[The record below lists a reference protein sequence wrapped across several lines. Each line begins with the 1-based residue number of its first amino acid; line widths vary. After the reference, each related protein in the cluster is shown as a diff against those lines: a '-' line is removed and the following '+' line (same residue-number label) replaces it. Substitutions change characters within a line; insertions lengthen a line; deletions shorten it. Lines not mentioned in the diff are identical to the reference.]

1 MILPKVHPVVE
12 RAIFNR
18 AIHKI
23 IRVTHP
29 TELLFFCVFGL
40 MFISFS
46 LKYVAAAS
54 EEDILTP
61 QQAKATLADE
71 DVIDVTA
78 DFYRYEKKEGIIILI
93 GHVKINLPSGF
104 LNADKATLYEDAE
117 TGDIV
122 KTVAE
127 GHVELQDKGALATCD
142 YAILYHIEDIVDL
155 RENVVVT
162 QDEDRLLAKH
172 VIYERRTGKQISEGN
187 VKIIRATGFLNGD
200 KVTMYRNV
208 ETDELIQTVAE
219 GNVELRDEN
228 IFATCDHAT
237 LNHIDETVDLREN
250 VVVIQG
256 EDRLETKHFTY
267 NQNTGEQTGKGEV
280 KFRVRVK
287 RTKPEAEDREG
298 KKTKQGNTDAEK

>member
-1 MILPKVHPVVE
+1 
-12 RAIFNR
+12 
-18 AIHKI
+18 
-23 IRVTHP
+23 
-29 TELLFFCVFGL
+29 
-40 MFISFS
+40 
-46 LKYVAAAS
+46 
-54 EEDILTP
+54 
-61 QQAKATLADE
+61 
-71 DVIDVTA
+71 
-78 DFYRYEKKEGIIILI
+78 IILI

-127 GHVELQDKGALATCD
+127 GHVELQDEGALATCD
-142 YAILYHIEDIVDL
+142 HAILHHIEDIVDL
-155 RENVVVT
+155 RGNVVVT

-172 VIYERRTGKQISEGN
+172 VIYERRTGKQTSEGN
-187 VKIIRATGFLNGD
+187 VKINRATGFLNGD

-219 GNVELRDEN
+219 GKVELRDEN

-287 RTKPEAEDREG
+287 RTKPEAEDKEG